1 MLIYEKK
8 GRILKRGIHAGAK
21 VIQDLYN
28 YKIEHKIGET
38 RPTHAGTDVA
48 H

>member
-8 GRILKRGIHAGAK
+8 GRIWKEEYMLGAK
-21 VIQDLYN
+21 VIEDLYN

-48 H
+48 N